1 MADARRAYQRTYT
14 AEYQQQPQPER
25 VRRTRQR
32 PQVGR
37 RTQQAQE
44 EARRQQQDQSIFL
57 NPANARVL
65 IMAVVIIGA
74 LLIGMIV
81 VNAQSAKLQYDIN
94 QLRSQN
100 DLLENEIGTLNV
112 MLERETSIAA
122 LEKYATEKLD
132 MFYPE
137 GSQCVHVSALDETEG
152 SLAALIKEKAYS

>member
-1 MADARRAYQRTYT
+1 
-14 AEYQQQPQPER
+14 
-25 VRRTRQR
+25 
-32 PQVGR
+32 
-37 RTQQAQE
+37 
-44 EARRQQQDQSIFL
+44 
-57 NPANARVL
+57 
-65 IMAVVIIGA
+65 MAVVIIGA

-137 GSQCVHVSALDETEG
+137 GSQCVHVSTLDEAEG